1 MCSRDPTR
9 VVVGFSF
16 SSHPVSESLLIEVS
30 FPPMCM
36 EVMARVNPSPLYE
49 CQYANCFLVDE
60 CWELNCSGT
69 EIVAVDIES

>member
-49 CQYANCFLVDE
+49 CEYANVLSLMSVE
-60 CWELNCSGT
+60 KLNCSGT